1 MTLLPVLSFKSRLP
15 RPHPCL
21 DTFGLPCRLPAPPSC
36 PLAVVHGV
44 AVPPALVGD
53 VVQLLQFLA
62 TFAPLLA
69 LPCLAPS
76 KLLQELLE
84 ADRLPRGDRSSLG
97 QVSPAP
103 GTGSRMQS
111 SNTGGDANMRSRV
124 RMLRHGRTGV

>member
-1 MTLLPVLSFKSRLP
+1 M
-15 RPHPCL
+15 
-21 DTFGLPCRLPAPPSC
+21 
-36 PLAVVHGV
+36 VHGV
-44 AVPPALVGD
+44 AVPPVLVGD

-84 ADRLPRGDRSSLG
+84 ADRLPRGDRSTLG

-111 SNTGGDANMRSRV
+111 STRGGDANMRSRV
-124 RMLRHGRTGV
+124 CMLRQGRLVFDLLETVAVLGKDAQG